1 MTSDVVLHVTRPTAL
16 GGTVDG
22 SVGDAGV
29 PGSVVLDDGTVLG
42 AVLVLPDTVTLGE
55 APACGDALEPQAV
68 ASHDVATTI
77 PAIHL
82 PRRPRADLD
91 ITLISLRANLD
102 NSSLRARQRGRI
114 RELPRCTPVSVSRS
128 VRPGG

>member
-22 SVGDAGV
+22 PADDAGV

-42 AVLVLPDTVTLGE
+42 AVLVPADAVAG

-68 ASHDVATTI
+68 TSHDVATTI
-77 PAIHL
+77 PAMHL

-91 ITLISLRANLD
+91 IALLITAG
-102 NSSLRARQRGRI
+102 Q
-114 RELPRCTPVSVSRS
+114 PR
-128 VRPGG
+128 